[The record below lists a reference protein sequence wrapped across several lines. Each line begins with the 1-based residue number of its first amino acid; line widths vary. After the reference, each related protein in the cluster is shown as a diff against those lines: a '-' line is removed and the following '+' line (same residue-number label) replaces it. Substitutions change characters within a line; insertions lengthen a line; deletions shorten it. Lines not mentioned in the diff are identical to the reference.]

1 MLKCSCL
8 KVRSVFVSNFAVYL
22 FEISKCISF
31 KEIRDKLAATQPAL
45 APDLSFLG
53 SHPQTMERCASSKL
67 SKKSEIN
74 LRRLWGLHKHN
85 TNLICAKVQRSE
97 DWKCKNIGFHT
108 ECMKGLYT

>member
-1 MLKCSCL
+1 M
-8 KVRSVFVSNFAVYL
+8 YL

-53 SHPQTMERCASSKL
+53 SHPQSKERCAKP
-67 SKKSEIN
+67 SKKSETN
-74 LRRLWGLHKHN
+74 LRRLWGLQKHN

-97 DWKCKNIGFHT
+97 DAGI
-108 ECMKGLYT
+108 